1 MTIVYQTDKRFG
13 ITYAYESKSN
23 WDTETKMP
31 RCKRTLIRRINSESD
46 EIKPTDGSCR
56 KKQPIVKG
64 CIHWHGKNHGSIIG
78 NEVSKLKKKS

>member
-13 ITYAYESKSN
+13 ITCTYESKSN

-31 RCKRTLIRRINSESD
+31 RCKRTLIRRIDPESD

-56 KKQPIVKG
+56 KNSP
-64 CIHWHGKNHGSIIG
+64 
-78 NEVSKLKKKS
+78 